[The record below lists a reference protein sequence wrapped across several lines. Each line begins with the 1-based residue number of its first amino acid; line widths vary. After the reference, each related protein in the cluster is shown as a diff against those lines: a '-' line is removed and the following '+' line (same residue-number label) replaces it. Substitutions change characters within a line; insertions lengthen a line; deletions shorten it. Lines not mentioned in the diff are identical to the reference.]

1 MAELNCSSEQAQLGG
16 DVLLVNLS
24 AFGEELAGGVW
35 SSNGGAPFTW
45 SEYVKIGAY
54 LATIAVAAVGNTCVI
69 LTVALNR
76 SLRTTI
82 NCYLTNLAVADAII
96 SMFCMWVYLVKNLSD
111 WYVLGAFM
119 CRIEGF
125 AQRPPPLFR
134 LKEPLSL
141 APVIDND
148 RLEIDLSRTDE
159 LSFVLAVMCRLN

>member
-1 MAELNCSSEQAQLGG
+1 MAELNCSNEQAHIGG

-24 AFGEELAGGVW
+24 AFGDELGG
-35 SSNGGAPFTW
+35 SSIWGGNGGTSFTW
-45 SEYVKIGAY
+45 SEYIKIGAY
-54 LATIAVAAVGNTCVI
+54 LTTIAVAAVGNTCVI

-125 AQRPPPLFR
+125 AQRNRSTAPIPACSR
-134 LKEPLSL
+134 LYT
-141 APVIDND
+141 AP
-148 RLEIDLSRTDE
+148 
-159 LSFVLAVMCRLN
+159 

>member
-1 MAELNCSSEQAQLGG
+1 MAEPNCSSEQAQLGG

-24 AFGEELAGGVW
+24 AFGDELTGGVW
-35 SSNGGAPFTW
+35 SGNGDTHFTW

-125 AQRPPPLFR
+125 AQSKYILLF
-134 LKEPLSL
+134 L
-141 APVIDND
+141 
-148 RLEIDLSRTDE
+148 
-159 LSFVLAVMCRLN
+159 C